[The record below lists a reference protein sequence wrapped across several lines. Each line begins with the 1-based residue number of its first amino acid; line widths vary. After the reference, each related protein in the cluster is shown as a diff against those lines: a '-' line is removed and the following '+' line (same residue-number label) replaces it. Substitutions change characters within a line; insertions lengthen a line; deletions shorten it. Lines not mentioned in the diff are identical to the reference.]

1 MAYRRR
7 NWPAH
12 VPAGLAGAGT
22 VFVAATAFVLAYGG
36 SKGAALDAG
45 ISPAA
50 AGWYP
55 LCIEGALVVA
65 SVSTVILRGKD
76 RAFAWIVLLLFV
88 AVSTAANV
96 LHSLDHGAGHWWS
109 PYAAAVPPLSLP
121 ICTWLAERVALSTLH
136 APLTA
141 DGRAATAPV
150 GPDSAGPVTPP
161 GRASGDHVDT
171 AAGPSSTPPPSN
183 SLPAAVDSGRPDV
196 RPGVRSPAPEPQRS
210 WFRRSDVPDAPEG
223 SVAGVYRLF
232 SESDVLL
239 YVGCSKDIKDR
250 VSGLQGYHWWI
261 DVDRIEVKWFDDVDA
276 AADAELDAI
285 RTESPLHN
293 RGPFRY
299 RPHASA
305 PANGKPQRR
314 PRPRKSSRP
323 KPDWRTSD
331 WSAVAQARG
340 IERSQA
346 FKVIKLEG
354 DAAVQAARQQLAA
367 ASAPLNGSAP

>member
-1 MAYRRR
+1 MNGTERRR
-7 NWPAH
+7 TWAAHLPA
-12 VPAGLAGAGT
+12 VLAGAGT

-150 GPDSAGPVTPP
+150 GLDSAGPVTPP
-161 GRASGDHVDT
+161 DWASGDHVDT

-183 SLPAAVDSGRPDV
+183 SLPAAVDGVRVDAPVGVHPDTPETSAGRP
-196 RPGVRSPAPEPQRS
+196 
-210 WFRRSDVPDAPEG
+210 
-223 SVAGVYRLF
+223 
-232 SESDVLL
+232 
-239 YVGCSKDIKDR
+239 
-250 VSGLQGYHWWI
+250 
-261 DVDRIEVKWFDDVDA
+261 VDG
-276 AADAELDAI
+276 ELDASTAHRPDTALDI
-285 RTESPLHN
+285 HSGSPVDVYPTPVRPPRRSMGGRRTGRSTPHRPGRPAGHSPG
-293 RGPFRY
+293 RE
-299 RPHASA
+299 
-305 PANGKPQRR
+305 QT
-314 PRPRKSSRP
+314 
-323 KPDWRTSD
+323 PDWRTVD
-331 WSAVAQARG
+331 WYAVALDQDVKRARAYEIMKADPDAVEAARG
-340 IERSQA
+340 RLRA
-346 FKVIKLEG
+346 M
-354 DAAVQAARQQLAA
+354 
-367 ASAPLNGSAP
+367 NGSAP